1 MPVPAMRRFTLALV
15 LSSLVTAPAL
25 AQVEVVEEA
34 ELAEEQV
41 VERGYVRGVGRGIQ
55 YGAHLIS
62 PVYVTSVL
70 AQNGEGV
77 DGTAVG
83 VDGGLGIH
91 ARIGW
96 EFPSGF
102 TLEVQGG
109 LAVNAVPDADYEMS
123 NAFTRGE
130 VGLAA
135 RYMFFNDTAF
145 VPFVEVGGALRWFF
159 FDWRPSRT
167 ADPQTAG
174 EHENLTGAVKG
185 AIGAQ
190 IELSPYF
197 GLELGCAVDYTFAGA
212 IFTEGFVSVTPFVG
226 VTLYVYD
233 ESGS

>member
-1 MPVPAMRRFTLALV
+1 MRRFALALV
-15 LSSLVTAPAL
+15 LSSLVTPSAL
-25 AQVEVVEEA
+25 AQVVVVEE
-34 ELAEEQV
+34 EEVAEEQV

-62 PVYVTSVL
+62 PVYVTSVT
-70 AQNGEGV
+70 AQNGVGSS
-77 DGTAVG
+77 GTPIG
-83 VDGGLGIH
+83 VDGGLGVQ

-109 LAVNAVPDADYEMS
+109 LAVNAVPDADFEMS

-130 VGLAA
+130 IGLAA

-159 FDWRPSRT
+159 FDWRNP
-167 ADPQTAG
+167 DNDVVTAG
-174 EHENLTGAVKG
+174 ERENLTGALKG
-185 AIGAQ
+185 AVGAQ

-197 GLELGCAVDYTFAGA
+197 GIELGCAVDYTFGGGL
-212 IFTEGFVSVTPFVG
+212 FTEGFVSVTPFVG

-233 ESGS
+233 ESGN